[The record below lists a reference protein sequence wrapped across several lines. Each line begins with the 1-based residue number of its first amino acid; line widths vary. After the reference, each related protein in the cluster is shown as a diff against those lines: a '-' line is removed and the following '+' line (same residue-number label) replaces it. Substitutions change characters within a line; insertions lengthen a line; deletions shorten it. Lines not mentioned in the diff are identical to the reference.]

1 MKKSHLIFRI
11 LGILIFST
19 GFLLG
24 ATLFVAS
31 TWADVE
37 AALYGFNRYGKEA
50 TSDLRCP
57 MVVTSAENGMV
68 TLVFENTSE
77 YLLRPTVRYQA
88 SSPALFDVVNYRLEL
103 EPGEAEQT
111 QLEIGADN
119 VVLNNYIFV
128 KVFTF
133 ASYPIP
139 DIEQTCGVLFLDLPQ
154 IGGSAV
160 VLFSILA
167 SLVGMGIGLVTWILS
182 SRPIKG
188 RAVETQRAM
197 VFMIVAVVLGFASN
211 LLGWWMLGVIL
222 AAITVLL
229 IGVVVGSALQGRV

>member
-1 MKKSHLIFRI
+1 MKASRLIFRI
-11 LGILIFST
+11 LGILVFAA

-24 ATLFVAS
+24 AALFVAS

-37 AALYGFNRYGKEA
+37 ASLYGFNRYGKEA
-50 TSDLRCP
+50 TSALHCP
-57 MVVTSAENGMV
+57 MIVTSAENGV
-68 TLVFENTSE
+68 VSLVFENTSE
-77 YLLRPTVRYQA
+77 NLLRPTVRYQA
-88 SSPALFDVVNYRLEL
+88 SSPALFEVVNYRLEL
-103 EPGEAEQT
+103 EPGEAELT
-111 QLEIGADN
+111 RLEIGPDN

-133 ASYPIP
+133 AAYPIP
-139 DIEQTCGVLFLDLPQ
+139 DIEQTCGVLFLDLPNMN
-154 IGGSAV
+154 GSAV
-160 VLFSILA
+160 VLFSMIA
-167 SLVGMGIGLVTWILS
+167 SLAGMGFGLVTWILS